1 MSEEREGCCGGH
13 GNGEGHEGCCGG
25 HGHGEGKEGCCGG
38 HGQEKGQGG
47 CGCGNH
53 GGEGASADPAKDFDY
68 AAADIPL
75 PKPNLIMH
83 MTTLAQ
89 QAMVSMGVIKNPM
102 TNQAVIMLNQATYLI
117 NTIEMLFEK
126 TEGQRTEDETKTIE
140 NMIHELRMLFVAAAN
155 EKKRRDEEK
164 K

>member
-1 MSEEREGCCGGH
+1 MSEEHEGCCCGH
-13 GNGEGHEGCCGG
+13 NHGEGHEGCCGG
-25 HGHGEGKEGCCGG
+25 HGHGEGHEGCCGG
-38 HGQEKGQGG
+38 HGHGEGG
-47 CGCGNH
+47 CGCGRHAEN
-53 GGEGASADPAKDFDY
+53 GENSESKGFDY
-68 AAADIPL
+68 DAADVPL

-89 QAMVSMGVIKNPM
+89 QAMVSMGIIKNPL

-126 TEGQRTEDETKTIE
+126 TEGQRTEEETKTIE

-155 EKKRRDEEK
+155 EKKRRDEEGK
-164 K
+164 